1 MFRCFHIAIICW
13 HEKHLDVLH
22 VIHSPLVTFCLTF
35 KLQLTFCLT
44 FCLWLI
50 VFVAMISLND
60 VFLRKV
66 MTVGALNTFP
76 NVLLIFDICQC
87 LLIIFPIFGKVG
99 LYVTENGIRFFRNG
113 LVLFNRVDLSRLS
126 NFSSWLRMIF
136 SVYPFSTNR
145 LTKSFEC
152 FLYSSKVEKHVFFLM
167 LDCKEYS
174 FLVKEGVQ
182 ILHGDDFGRH

>member
-1 MFRCFHIAIICW
+1 
-13 HEKHLDVLH
+13 
-22 VIHSPLVTFCLTF
+22 
-35 KLQLTFCLT
+35 
-44 FCLWLI
+44 
-50 VFVAMISLND
+50 MISLND

-126 NFSSWLRMIF
+126 NFSGWLRMIF